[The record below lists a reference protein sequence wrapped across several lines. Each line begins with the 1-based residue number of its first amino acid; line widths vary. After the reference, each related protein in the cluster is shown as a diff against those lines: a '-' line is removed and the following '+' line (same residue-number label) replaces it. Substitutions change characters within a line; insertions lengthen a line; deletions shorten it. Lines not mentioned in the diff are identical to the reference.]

1 VSKSKFRN
9 RDYEDDYLDKQSE
22 KKKDRKKQKT
32 KVKYFDEFESYES
45 RRQYDNKSQRFRY

>member
-32 KVKYFDEFESYES
+32 KVKYFDEFDSYES